1 MNYKKAKACFF
12 LSTLVLGFSASNLSC
27 SAKPAKGKLIKQN
40 QKKSI
45 NITNLK
51 DGPEV
56 GSILSNFLNK
66 IKVLAK
72 EKPGAILLPA
82 GIFLAASVAA
92 AFVYYAKKKN
102 LQELPNN
109 SCIEEKDTDVNQ
121 NFEPDDG
128 KEIDS
133 SATKSAGGNADTNSE
148 NTVPK
153 DEKIATKEAPTDTN
167 LEEKDNSKS
176 HENIVNTNGGKSGSE
191 VDFFKKAFYNNIM
204 YYTKIAKW
212 WCFWSV
218 LLFSWGGALLAIIG
232 KILSLFCKI
241 LGFYGM
247 NIGWCIFGFL
257 APFLTFALD
266 PILTILKIPLSFKV
280 FLEGVIFSACAAI
293 FTAMGLFYLSAFI
306 IDNARLA
313 MKGKKMLSPWNYIF
327 YIKFLVD
334 FNKLFESLGESET
347 GRVVHKKEVIFNKK
361 DPSTFFNFYNKFPG
375 DNNKDLRATILEAF
389 TALHDTETENGTN

>member
-153 DEKIATKEAPTDTN
+153 GEKIATKEAPTDTN

-191 VDFFKKAFYNNIM
+191 GDFAEKAFYNNIM

-218 LLFSWGGALLAIIG
+218 LLFSWGGALHAIIG
-232 KILSLFCKI
+232 KM

-247 NIGWCIFGFL
+247 NLCPCIFGFL

-280 FLEGVIFSACAAI
+280 FLEGVIFSAVALI
-293 FTAMGLFYLSAFI
+293 FTAIELFYSLRFI
-306 IDNARLA
+306 INNVRLA
-313 MKGKKMLSPWNYIF
+313 MKGKKMLNVWEAQLYYEKLDGFQQTDID
-327 YIKFLVD
+327 D
-334 FNKLFESLGESET
+334 FGA
-347 GRVVHKKEVIFNKK
+347 
-361 DPSTFFNFYNKFPG
+361 Y
-375 DNNKDLRATILEAF
+375 LRACNYKQECIERCLEIYE
-389 TALHDTETENGTN
+389 ALNT